1 MRPMRWGGASVHVL
15 LTVSAMAIAAT
26 LPACMPADSRPR
38 ITELTGPDSV
48 TRFDRFE
55 TTAAISPEPTN
66 PFDPAQID
74 VQGVFVDPAGRT
86 WHSIG
91 FWYQSYSRALIDGRE
106 VLTPVGS
113 PVWKVRFAPNA
124 TGQWTWWWTVTTP
137 AGSTQSEAHSLDV
150 HLGTNPGFIRRTAAD
165 SRYLV
170 HDDGSSFFAI
180 GENTGWYDQRGT
192 FAYDSWYSRLAEQG
206 ANFSRLW
213 MPSWAFGIEW
223 NDTGLGDYRR
233 RLDRAWQLD
242 RVIEEGERRGIYT
255 MLSLL
260 NHGAFSRAFNSEW
273 ASNPYNAANGGPLAA
288 PGDQFTDA
296 TTKTLLKRRL
306 RYVVARWGYSTH
318 VHSWE
323 LWNEADLAGRAT
335 AADSAVWHRE
345 MAGYLRS
352 IDPARHLVTTSFAFS
367 RSHPVWAEA
376 GLDYTQVHNYSNIIP
391 GAGIAS
397 NMATW
402 LPEQNRTY
410 KRPVLFGE
418 YGVDSRGPAETFAAD
433 PTGIGFHDGLWAGA
447 LSSSF
452 GTGMTWWWDNY
463 IDVEPDRFY
472 PMFGAVAR
480 FVDGIHWSR
489 ERLAPAPLTATS
501 PSRPLFVTGMQGPE
515 LVVLW
520 LKNDA
525 HQWDH
530 PDAGMVSDAT
540 VSLTLSAGS
549 WCGAW
554 WDTAMGIP
562 GDLVQFTAG
571 ATPVVLGAPPFSGD
585 VALRAARC

>member
-1 MRPMRWGGASVHVL
+1 MNGVVAV
-15 LTVSAMAIAAT
+15 AAIAIAAAV
-26 LPACMPADSRPR
+26 PACTPADPSPQ
-38 ITELTGPDSV
+38 IQQLAGPGSV
-48 TRFDRFE
+48 ARYDRFE
-55 TTAAISPEPTN
+55 TTATITPEPAN

-74 VQGVFVDPAGRT
+74 VQGVFVDPAGRSWQST
-86 WHSIG
+86 G
-91 FWYQSYSRALIDGRE
+91 FWYQGFTRALLNGRE
-106 VLTPVGS
+106 VLTPVGE
-113 PVWKVRFAPNA
+113 PVWKVRFAPPS
-124 TGQWTWWWTVTTP
+124 TGRWTWKWIVTTP
-137 AGSTQSEAHSLDV
+137 AGSTQSDTHIVDV
-150 HLGTNPGFIRRTAAD
+150 HAGDNPGFIRRTAAD

-170 HDDGSSFFAI
+170 HDDGSSYFAI
-180 GENTGWYDQRGT
+180 GENTGWYDARGT

-223 NDTGLGDYRR
+223 SDTGLGDYRK

-260 NHGAFSRAFNSEW
+260 NHGAFSSVFNSEW
-273 ASNPYNAANGGPLAA
+273 ASNPYNAANGGSLVA

-296 TTKTLLKRRL
+296 TFKTLFKRRL
-306 RYVVARWGYSTH
+306 RYIVARWGYSTH

-335 AADSAVWHRE
+335 ASNRAVWHRE
-345 MAGYLRS
+345 MADYLRS
-352 IDPARHLVTTSFAFS
+352 IDPARHLVTTSFALS
-367 RSHPVWAEA
+367 RFHVVWAES
-376 GLDYTQVHNYSNIIP
+376 GLDYIQVHNYSNAVP
-391 GAGIAS
+391 GAGIAG

-402 LPEQNRTY
+402 LPELNVAY

-418 YGVDSRGPAETFAAD
+418 FGVNSNGPAETFAAD
-433 PTGIGFHDGLWAGA
+433 PTGIGLHDGLWAGA

-463 IDVEPDRFY
+463 IDVEPERFY

-480 FVDGIHWSR
+480 FLGGIHWSR
-489 ERLAPAPLTATS
+489 ARLAPAATTATS
-501 PSRPLFVTGMQGPE
+501 PTHPIFVTGMQGPA
-515 LVVLW
+515 LALLW

-530 PDAGMVSDAT
+530 PDPSAVNGAT
-540 VSLTLSAGS
+540 VTLTLSAGS

-554 WDTAMGIP
+554 WDTAAGVP
-562 GDLVQFTAG
+562 REVVQFTAG
-571 ATPVVLGAPPFSGD
+571 ADPIVLSAPVFSGD